1 MQHRDQQ
8 QESHLSEI
16 TRLLS
21 MYHALSLPQ
30 FGRLYPELT
39 DRKLRLLLGR
49 LEKAGRLAFVPDREL
64 ILYSKECVPNPST
77 LAAFWVLLDFR
88 EDVTYHTASDFPV
101 ALTFYTQSDAYDV
114 IHIPEE
120 KEMHMNHA
128 LSAYKED
135 SPRRIAI
142 VDHSR
147 QIPLLHIPGTAAF
160 CTVTPDGKVQYYR
173 KQGVTDT

>member
-64 ILYSKECVPNPST
+64 VLYSKECVPNPST

-120 KEMHMNHA
+120 KEMLMNHA

-135 SPRRIAI
+135 SPRRIAV
-142 VDHSR
+142 VDDAG
-147 QIPLLHIPGTAAF
+147 QIPLLHFPGITAF

>member
-64 ILYSKECVPNPST
+64 VLYSKECVPNPST

-114 IHIPEE
+114 IHIPEK
-120 KEMHMNHA
+120 KEMLMNHA

-142 VDHSR
+142 VDHAR

>member
-30 FGRLYPELT
+30 FGQLYPELT
-39 DRKLRLLLGR
+39 DRKLQLLLGK
-49 LEKAGRLAFVPDREL
+49 LEKAGRLTFLPDRGL
-64 ILYSKECVPNPST
+64 VLYSKDCVPDPSI

-101 ALTFYTQSDAYDV
+101 TLTFYTQSDAYDV

-120 KEMHMNHA
+120 KEILMNHA

-135 SPRRIAI
+135 APRRIAI
-142 VDHSR
+142 VDHAG
-147 QIPLLHIPGTAAF
+147 QIPLLNIPGTAAF

>member
-49 LEKAGRLAFVPDREL
+49 LEKAGRLAFVPNREL
-64 ILYSKECVPNPST
+64 VLYSKECVPNPST

-120 KEMHMNHA
+120 KEMLMNHA

-142 VDHSR
+142 VDHAR

>member
-8 QESHLSEI
+8 QENHLSEI

-64 ILYSKECVPNPST
+64 VLYSKECVPNPST

-120 KEMHMNHA
+120 KEMLMNHA

-135 SPRRIAI
+135 SPSRIAI
-142 VDHSR
+142 VDHAR